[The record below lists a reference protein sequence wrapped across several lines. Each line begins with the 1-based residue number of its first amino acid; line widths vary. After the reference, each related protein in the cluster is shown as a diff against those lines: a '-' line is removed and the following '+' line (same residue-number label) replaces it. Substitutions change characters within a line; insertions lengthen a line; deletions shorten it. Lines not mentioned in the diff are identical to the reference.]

1 MPDEPLRTTT
11 FTLTRADA
19 LAYEQAASRLTPLGV
34 LALLCWLG
42 IVGALALLIP
52 PGWAGPRLGLTSS
65 FMISI
70 FVAIAYVVALLLIA
84 IRQWWRARRRIR
96 RPIEVTVTEW
106 PDRLDLVGTGRLDPV
121 AFADVRRTILGRT
134 HLFLD
139 TDTDPIILPRRGF
152 AEEGAI
158 EDLAGRI
165 EGMPKSA
172 PPATAPPSPVDPEPP
187 SA

>member
-11 FTLTRADA
+11 FALSRADA

-34 LALLCWLG
+34 IALICWLG
-42 IVGALALLIP
+42 LFGALALLIP
-52 PGWAGPRLGLTSS
+52 PGWAGPRLGLASS

-70 FVAIAYVVALLLIA
+70 FVAIAYVAALLLIA
-84 IRQWWRARRRIR
+84 IRQWARARRRIR
-96 RPIEVTVTEW
+96 RPVEITVTEW

-139 TDTDPIILPRRGF
+139 TDADPIILPRRGF
-152 AEEGAI
+152 AEDGAI
-158 EDLAGRI
+158 EDLARRI
-165 EGMPKSA
+165 DGMPKSA
-172 PPATAPPSPVDPEPP
+172 PPAPAAPSPVDPGPP
-187 SA
+187 NA